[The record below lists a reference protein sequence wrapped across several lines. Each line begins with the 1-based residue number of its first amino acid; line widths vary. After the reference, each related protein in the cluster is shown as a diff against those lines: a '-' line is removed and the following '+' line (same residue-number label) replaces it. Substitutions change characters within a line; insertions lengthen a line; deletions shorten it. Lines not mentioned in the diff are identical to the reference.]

1 MIIVIIVK
9 GVEGGCVMDI
19 LFIGIMIALVAAS
32 WFFVKLVE
40 RV

>member
-1 MIIVIIVK
+1 MK
-9 GVEGGCVMDI
+9 RRERMDI
-19 LFIGIMIALVAAS
+19 LFIGITLALFAAS